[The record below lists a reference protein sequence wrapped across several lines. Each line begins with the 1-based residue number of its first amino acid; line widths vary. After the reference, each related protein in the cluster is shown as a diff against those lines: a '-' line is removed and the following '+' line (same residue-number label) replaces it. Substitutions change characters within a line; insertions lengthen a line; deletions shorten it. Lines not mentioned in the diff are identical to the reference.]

1 MCKAG
6 LVQLFV
12 QQGRRGNFLCHTL
25 PHPPRCPAR
34 TRAGRVFPKL
44 HPQHTRAA
52 ISHPAAWHAT
62 PRRGRAH
69 RRRAARIRR
78 GTGAIKECECPAR
91 VYCRANAAGC
101 AYFPAI
107 TRTGG
112 GMMKVRENIRI
123 SCAFFY
129 YLYPNALSISGN
141 VVVFP
146 HTTLTTSGRECRHI
160 NDFLPRLHL
169 LPLPPGMTTSTSA
182 PPARRSGGIST
193 CTHIQK
199 SAPPPLTLLIFQK
212 QKCTSFGT
220 FRAACGIPVPST

>member
-1 MCKAG
+1 M
-6 LVQLFV
+6 
-12 QQGRRGNFLCHTL
+12 
-25 PHPPRCPAR
+25 PAR
-34 TRAGRVFPKL
+34 A
-44 HPQHTRAA
+44 
-52 ISHPAAWHAT
+52 
-62 PRRGRAH
+62 
-69 RRRAARIRR
+69 
-78 GTGAIKECECPAR
+78 
-91 VYCRANAAGC
+91 YCRANAAGC

-199 SAPPPLTLLIFQK
+199 SAPPSNTFDFSKTKMHLI
-212 QKCTSFGT
+212 
-220 FRAACGIPVPST
+220 RDVPSRLRHPRSQYLKRAQRGNGRRASFATAHMTRGGVRASRSFWEGGMQGETFCRPRVHGIINHRRESPAQRES